1 MSSYLRSV
9 DRQRY
14 PRRDALEHFPK
25 RLAKRRIDNE
35 KYNSQNNTRDNSAIL
50 KRVINKRYKENIRKK
65 YPYKRLD
72 IKVNDDDYNYNYNNT
87 YENFNNVNY
96 RGYRFSD
103 PYNYHNN
110 LNNNLNNNYSYSST
124 SNYDNSD
131 YNYKYANYNNQN
143 YNDNKYNDLDVNFYK
158 NNFRNKT
165 INLNNYISPTLNDN
179 EDSNNY
185 DEFFVNYN
193 PRINDLIDKRRN
205 IMPRERTYYFPEPR
219 RYGKNKN
226 APKILKND
234 LYNFNTYEDMY
245 DVNPNNNNGQNEP
258 FYLITDRDQ
267 LEDYNILYKKRKPK
281 DYIPRKNN
289 NYLGN
294 NYYTEV
300 NTDKRSKRNNFY
312 DYEDNNRFNRSFITN
327 NVNYDDYFNDYYER
341 PVRRRNR
348 SQDRISSYRIKKDY
362 EEKTIKCAN
371 HLSQYF
377 VIYYM
382 NVIKKLFNYLKSYK
396 YKPLNKT
403 NKTTTNNSKSKYKKK
418 PINMKYITNYK
429 KKVAKP
435 EKKIKIYE
443 NFLEKPKKEEEKK
456 QRPLSNEKRLP
467 YHKRNIIIDRIKS
480 NNESLSPDRTTGCE
494 MYRNIN
500 ELNKKYDDIYNRKNR
515 MSYNKNGNDL
525 SFTSENR
532 SFYRNSVEKYKEIFE
547 NNINKERERKKL
559 LENRKKKKEEENKL
573 KEIEKSKE
581 NQDKDKDKDNLDDAK
596 KNVNK
601 NLIEELIK
609 KSEELRKN
617 IEKEI
622 KKKNKIK
629 DNIKNINNK
638 LSILEREKIKK
649 KYGKKNIN
657 DNKNKTND
665 KYEMID
671 VKKIITRDKKI
682 FINIK
687 YLNHIIMNN
696 KNKNN
701 NKSDKCKFYDISS
714 NSNIS
719 LFAIKTNNGHTT
731 KNIKNEKNE
740 KNGRQLTAILEEN
753 KLDLLSDND

>member
-143 YNDNKYNDLDVNFYK
+143 YKDNKYNDLDVNFYK

-226 APKILKND
+226 GPKILKND

-443 NFLEKPKKEEEKK
+443 NFLEKPKKEEE
-456 QRPLSNEKRLP
+456 
-467 YHKRNIIIDRIKS
+467 
-480 NNESLSPDRTTGCE
+480 
-494 MYRNIN
+494 
-500 ELNKKYDDIYNRKNR
+500 
-515 MSYNKNGNDL
+515 
-525 SFTSENR
+525 
-532 SFYRNSVEKYKEIFE
+532 
-547 NNINKERERKKL
+547 
-559 LENRKKKKEEENKL
+559 NKL

-657 DNKNKTND
+657 DNKNKSND

-714 NSNIS
+714 NCNIS

>member
-1 MSSYLRSV
+1 M
-9 DRQRY
+9 
-14 PRRDALEHFPK
+14 
-25 RLAKRRIDNE
+25 
-35 KYNSQNNTRDNSAIL
+35 
-50 KRVINKRYKENIRKK
+50 
-65 YPYKRLD
+65 
-72 IKVNDDDYNYNYNNT
+72 
-87 YENFNNVNY
+87 
-96 RGYRFSD
+96 
-103 PYNYHNN
+103 
-110 LNNNLNNNYSYSST
+110 
-124 SNYDNSD
+124 
-131 YNYKYANYNNQN
+131 
-143 YNDNKYNDLDVNFYK
+143 
-158 NNFRNKT
+158 
-165 INLNNYISPTLNDN
+165 
-179 EDSNNY
+179 
-185 DEFFVNYN
+185 
-193 PRINDLIDKRRN
+193 
-205 IMPRERTYYFPEPR
+205 
-219 RYGKNKN
+219 
-226 APKILKND
+226 
-234 LYNFNTYEDMY
+234 
-245 DVNPNNNNGQNEP
+245 
-258 FYLITDRDQ
+258 
-267 LEDYNILYKKRKPK
+267 
-281 DYIPRKNN
+281 
-289 NYLGN
+289 
-294 NYYTEV
+294 
-300 NTDKRSKRNNFY
+300 
-312 DYEDNNRFNRSFITN
+312 
-327 NVNYDDYFNDYYER
+327 
-341 PVRRRNR
+341 
-348 SQDRISSYRIKKDY
+348 
-362 EEKTIKCAN
+362 
-371 HLSQYF
+371 
-377 VIYYM
+377 
-382 NVIKKLFNYLKSYK
+382 
-396 YKPLNKT
+396 
-403 NKTTTNNSKSKYKKK
+403 
-418 PINMKYITNYK
+418 
-429 KKVAKP
+429 
-435 EKKIKIYE
+435 
-443 NFLEKPKKEEEKK
+443 
-456 QRPLSNEKRLP
+456 P

-559 LENRKKKKEEENKL
+559 LENQKKKKEEENKL

-657 DNKNKTND
+657 DNKNKSND

-714 NSNIS
+714 NCNIS